1 MYPSPSRFVSEIPE
15 HLIKEVRGQHKTGH
29 SVSST
34 QYNSPQY
41 KSKETVNGIFIGQ
54 RVSHKKFGEGIVTN
68 LEGSGSHARVQ
79 VNFEYEGS
87 KWLVMAYANL
97 SPV

>member
-1 MYPSPSRFVSEIPE
+1 MSWKGKHNTNHTV
-15 HLIKEVRGQHKTGH
+15 T
-29 SVSST
+29 SS
-34 QYNSPQY
+34 QY
-41 KSKETVNGIFIGQ
+41 KPSSYKTTETVNGIYVGQ
-54 RVSHKKFGEGIVTN
+54 RVMHKKFGEGMVTN

-97 SPV
+97 SPA

>member
-1 MYPSPSRFVSEIPE
+1 LCRASSFVSEIPE
-15 HLIKEVRGQHKTGH
+15 HLINEVRGKHN
-29 SVSST
+29 VSHTVASS
-34 QYNSPQY
+34 QYRPSAY
-41 KSKETVNGIFIGQ
+41 KSTETVNGIYIGQ
-54 RVSHKKFGEGIVTN
+54 RVKHKKFGEGVVIN